1 MNLREAIKEVHDAAE
16 AHPLTALIMSGNMT
30 PVIYHDMLCNL
41 ASVYH
46 AIETRARVFGL
57 LTDLS
62 GIERIDAINQDI
74 AELRQQYN
82 LQPPDSYE
90 SVWRH
95 VAHVASLDR
104 DGVLAHM
111 YVQHMG
117 DMYGGQLLKTKL
129 PGSGK
134 RFEFVDR
141 GTEDEV
147 ALRNNRA
154 AFERI
159 KLKPRVLNDVS
170 KRDQSI
176 TLFGQKQNMPIAI
189 APTGTPGIMWYEGE
203 LELARAAKKAGI
215 PFTLATT
222 TLTAMERIVDEVGGR
237 LWFQLYMYADRS
249 LSRWIAERAKN
260 AGYEALIMTVDSPT
274 FSNREYNLRNG
285 FTIPIT
291 YSAKNIIDVLGHPR
305 WMLGVWL
312 RYLLEGGLPLFENYP
327 PEVKARVKA
336 APMGRAMKLDDAL
349 NWDEIRAMR
358 KLWPGTLMIK
368 GVLHP
373 DDAKLAAD
381 CGVDGLI
388 VSNHGGR
395 VIEIGRAHV

>member
-1 MNLREAIKEVHDAAE
+1 MADRTLGAYNIADLR
-16 AHPLTALIMSGNMT
+16 ALAQKRL
-30 PVIYHDMLCNL
+30 P
-41 ASVYH
+41 
-46 AIETRARVFGL
+46 RGL
-57 LTDLS
+57 
-62 GIERIDAINQDI
+62 
-74 AELRQQYN
+74 
-82 LQPPDSYE
+82 
-90 SVWRH
+90 
-95 VAHVASLDR
+95 
-104 DGVLAHM
+104 
-111 YVQHMG
+111 
-117 DMYGGQLLKTKL
+117 
-129 PGSGK
+129 
-134 RFEFVDR
+134 FEFMDR
-141 GTEDEV
+141 GCEDEV
-147 ALRNNRA
+147 SLRNNRA

-159 KLKPRVLNDVS
+159 KLRPRVLNDVS

-176 TLFGQKQNMPIAI
+176 TLFGHKQNMPVAI

-249 LSRWIAERAKN
+249 LSRWIAERAKT

-291 YSAKNIIDVLGHPR
+291 YSAKNILDVMGHPR

-336 APMGRAMKLDDAL
+336 APMGRAMKLNDAL
-349 NWDEIRAMR
+349 NWDDVREMR
-358 KLWPGTLMIK
+358 KLWPRTLMIK
-368 GVLHP
+368 GVLSP
-373 DDAKLAAD
+373 ADAAIAAD
-381 CGVDGLI
+381 CGVDGI
-388 VSNHGGR
+388 VVSNHGGR
-395 VIEIGRAHV
+395 VVDGAIAPIEALPAMLDAVGKRMTVIVDSGFRRGSDVVKAMALGAHAVLVGRATLYGVAAAGEAGGTRALDILREEIDRVMALVGRCSIDELNRELLVLPDALRNPPLP

>member
-1 MNLREAIKEVHDAAE
+1 MADKTLGAYNIADLRE
-16 AHPLTALIMSGNMT
+16 
-30 PVIYHDMLCNL
+30 L
-41 ASVYH
+41 AKQ
-46 AIETRARVFGL
+46 RLPRGL
-57 LTDLS
+57 
-62 GIERIDAINQDI
+62 
-74 AELRQQYN
+74 
-82 LQPPDSYE
+82 
-90 SVWRH
+90 
-95 VAHVASLDR
+95 
-104 DGVLAHM
+104 
-111 YVQHMG
+111 
-117 DMYGGQLLKTKL
+117 
-129 PGSGK
+129 
-134 RFEFVDR
+134 FEFMDR
-141 GTEDEV
+141 GCEDEV
-147 ALRNNRA
+147 SLRNNRA
-154 AFERI
+154 VFERI

-285 FTIPIT
+285 FTIPVT
-291 YSAKNIIDVLGHPR
+291 YSAKNIVDVLSHPR

-336 APMGRAMKLDDAL
+336 APMGRAMKLNDAL
-349 NWDEIRAMR
+349 NWDDVREMR
-358 KLWPGTLMIK
+358 KLWPRTLMIK
-368 GVLHP
+368 GVLSP
-373 DDAKLAAD
+373 ADAAIAAD
-381 CGVDGLI
+381 CGVDGLV

-395 VIEIGRAHV
+395 VVDGAVAPIEMLPAMLDAVGKRMTVIVDSGFRRGSDVVKAMALGAHAVLVGRATLYGVAAAGEAGGTRALDILREEIDRVMALIGRRGIDELNRELLALPDFPRSLQMP

>member
-1 MNLREAIKEVHDAAE
+1 MADKTLGAYNIADLRE
-16 AHPLTALIMSGNMT
+16 
-30 PVIYHDMLCNL
+30 L
-41 ASVYH
+41 AKQ
-46 AIETRARVFGL
+46 RLPRGL
-57 LTDLS
+57 
-62 GIERIDAINQDI
+62 
-74 AELRQQYN
+74 
-82 LQPPDSYE
+82 
-90 SVWRH
+90 
-95 VAHVASLDR
+95 
-104 DGVLAHM
+104 
-111 YVQHMG
+111 
-117 DMYGGQLLKTKL
+117 
-129 PGSGK
+129 
-134 RFEFVDR
+134 FEFMDR
-141 GTEDEV
+141 GCEDEV
-147 ALRNNRA
+147 SLHNNRA
-154 AFERI
+154 VFERI

-176 TLFGQKQNMPIAI
+176 TLFGQKQNMPVAI

-336 APMGRAMKLDDAL
+336 APMGRAMKLNDAL
-349 NWDEIRAMR
+349 NWDDVREMR
-358 KLWPGTLMIK
+358 KLWPRTLMIK
-368 GVLHP
+368 GVLSP
-373 DDAKLAAD
+373 ADAAIAAD
-381 CGVDGLI
+381 CGVDGVV

-395 VIEIGRAHV
+395 VVDGAVAPIEMLPAMLDAVGKRMTVIVDSGFRRGSDVVKAMALGAHAVLVGRATLYGVAAAGEAGGTRAIDILREEIDRVMALIGRRGIDELNRELLALPDFPRSLQMP

>member
-1 MNLREAIKEVHDAAE
+1 MSDNTLGAWNIADLR
-16 AHPLTALIMSGNMT
+16 ALAQKRL
-30 PVIYHDMLCNL
+30 P
-41 ASVYH
+41 
-46 AIETRARVFGL
+46 RGL
-57 LTDLS
+57 
-62 GIERIDAINQDI
+62 
-74 AELRQQYN
+74 
-82 LQPPDSYE
+82 
-90 SVWRH
+90 
-95 VAHVASLDR
+95 
-104 DGVLAHM
+104 
-111 YVQHMG
+111 
-117 DMYGGQLLKTKL
+117 
-129 PGSGK
+129 
-134 RFEFVDR
+134 FEFMDR
-141 GTEDEV
+141 GSEDEV
-147 ALRNNRA
+147 SLRNNRA

-176 TLFGQKQNMPIAI
+176 TLFGHKQNMPVAI

-249 LSRWIAERAKN
+249 LSRWIAERAKT

-291 YSAKNIIDVLGHPR
+291 YSAKNMLDVMGHPR

-312 RYLLEGGLPLFENYP
+312 RYLMEGGLPLFENYP

-336 APMGRAMKLDDAL
+336 APMGRAMKLNDAL
-349 NWDEIRAMR
+349 NWDDVREMR
-358 KLWPGTLMIK
+358 KLWPRTLMIK
-368 GVLHP
+368 GVLSP
-373 DDAKLAAD
+373 ADAAIAAD
-381 CGVDGLI
+381 CGVDGI
-388 VSNHGGR
+388 VVSNHGGR
-395 VIEIGRAHV
+395 VVDGAIAPIEALPAMLDAVGKRMTVIVDSGFRRGSDVVKAMALGAHAVLVGRATLYGVAAAGEAGGTRALDILREEIDRVMALVGRRSIDELNRELLVLPDALRDARQP

>member
-1 MNLREAIKEVHDAAE
+1 MTSNNQTLDAYNIADLRE
-16 AHPLTALIMSGNMT
+16 
-30 PVIYHDMLCNL
+30 L
-41 ASVYH
+41 A
-46 AIETRARVFGL
+46 RKRLPRGL
-57 LTDLS
+57 
-62 GIERIDAINQDI
+62 
-74 AELRQQYN
+74 
-82 LQPPDSYE
+82 
-90 SVWRH
+90 
-95 VAHVASLDR
+95 
-104 DGVLAHM
+104 
-111 YVQHMG
+111 
-117 DMYGGQLLKTKL
+117 
-129 PGSGK
+129 
-134 RFEFVDR
+134 FEFMDR
-141 GTEDEV
+141 GCEDEV
-147 ALRNNRA
+147 SLRNNRA

-176 TLFGQKQNMPIAI
+176 TLFGHKQNMPIAI

-249 LSRWIAERAKN
+249 LSRWIAERTKA

-291 YSAKNIIDVLGHPR
+291 YSAKNILDVLGHPR

-336 APMGRAMKLDDAL
+336 APMGRAMKLNDAL
-349 NWDEIRAMR
+349 NWDDVREMR

-368 GVLHP
+368 GVLSP
-373 DDAKLAAD
+373 ADAAIAAD
-381 CGVDGLI
+381 CGVDGVV

-395 VIEIGRAHV
+395 VVDGAIAPIDALPAMLDAVGKRMTVIVDSGFRRGSDVVKAMALGAHAVLVGRATLYGVAAAGEAGGTRALNILREEIDRVMALIGRRGIDELNRELLALPDHLRTK

>member
-1 MNLREAIKEVHDAAE
+1 MADRTLGAYNIADLR
-16 AHPLTALIMSGNMT
+16 ALAQKRL
-30 PVIYHDMLCNL
+30 P
-41 ASVYH
+41 
-46 AIETRARVFGL
+46 RGL
-57 LTDLS
+57 
-62 GIERIDAINQDI
+62 
-74 AELRQQYN
+74 
-82 LQPPDSYE
+82 
-90 SVWRH
+90 
-95 VAHVASLDR
+95 
-104 DGVLAHM
+104 
-111 YVQHMG
+111 
-117 DMYGGQLLKTKL
+117 
-129 PGSGK
+129 
-134 RFEFVDR
+134 FEFMDR
-141 GTEDEV
+141 GCEDEV
-147 ALRNNRA
+147 SLRNNRA

-159 KLKPRVLNDVS
+159 KLRPRVLNDVS

-176 TLFGQKQNMPIAI
+176 TLFGHKQNMPVAI

-249 LSRWIAERAKN
+249 LSRWIAERAKT

-291 YSAKNIIDVLGHPR
+291 YSAKNILDVMGHPR

-336 APMGRAMKLDDAL
+336 APMGRAMKLNDAL
-349 NWDEIRAMR
+349 NWDDVREMR
-358 KLWPGTLMIK
+358 KLWPRTLMIK
-368 GVLHP
+368 GVLSP
-373 DDAKLAAD
+373 ADAAIAAD
-381 CGVDGLI
+381 CGVDGI
-388 VSNHGGR
+388 VVSNHGGR
-395 VIEIGRAHV
+395 VVDGAIAPIEALPAMLDAVGKRMTVIVDSGFRRGSDVVKAMALGAHAVLVGRATLYGVAAAGEAGGTRALDILREEIDRVMALVGRCSIDELNRELLALPDNLRAK

>member
-1 MNLREAIKEVHDAAE
+1 MADRTLGAYNIADLRE
-16 AHPLTALIMSGNMT
+16 
-30 PVIYHDMLCNL
+30 L
-41 ASVYH
+41 A
-46 AIETRARVFGL
+46 RKRLPRGL
-57 LTDLS
+57 
-62 GIERIDAINQDI
+62 
-74 AELRQQYN
+74 
-82 LQPPDSYE
+82 
-90 SVWRH
+90 
-95 VAHVASLDR
+95 
-104 DGVLAHM
+104 
-111 YVQHMG
+111 
-117 DMYGGQLLKTKL
+117 
-129 PGSGK
+129 
-134 RFEFVDR
+134 FEFMDR
-141 GTEDEV
+141 GCEDEV
-147 ALRNNRA
+147 SLRNNRA

-159 KLKPRVLNDVS
+159 KLKPRVLNNVS

-176 TLFGQKQNMPIAI
+176 TLFGHKQNMPVAI

-249 LSRWIAERAKN
+249 LSRWIAERAKT

-291 YSAKNIIDVLGHPR
+291 YSAKNILDVMGHPR

-336 APMGRAMKLDDAL
+336 APMGRAMKLNDAL
-349 NWDEIRAMR
+349 NWDDVREMR
-358 KLWPGTLMIK
+358 KLWPRTLMIK
-368 GVLHP
+368 GVLSP
-373 DDAKLAAD
+373 ADAAIAAD
-381 CGVDGLI
+381 CGVDGI
-388 VSNHGGR
+388 VVSNHGGR
-395 VIEIGRAHV
+395 VVDGAIAPIEALPAMLDAVGKRMTVIVDSGFRRGSDVVKAMALGAHAVLVGRATLYGVAAAGEAGGTRALDILREEIDRVMALVGCRGIDELNRELLAMSTSPEARDAV

>member
-1 MNLREAIKEVHDAAE
+1 MTSNKQTLGAYNIADLRE
-16 AHPLTALIMSGNMT
+16 
-30 PVIYHDMLCNL
+30 L
-41 ASVYH
+41 A
-46 AIETRARVFGL
+46 RKRLPRGL
-57 LTDLS
+57 
-62 GIERIDAINQDI
+62 
-74 AELRQQYN
+74 
-82 LQPPDSYE
+82 
-90 SVWRH
+90 
-95 VAHVASLDR
+95 
-104 DGVLAHM
+104 
-111 YVQHMG
+111 
-117 DMYGGQLLKTKL
+117 
-129 PGSGK
+129 
-134 RFEFVDR
+134 FEFMDR
-141 GTEDEV
+141 GCEDEV
-147 ALRNNRA
+147 SLRNNRA

-176 TLFGQKQNMPIAI
+176 TLFGHKQNMPIAI

-249 LSRWIAERAKN
+249 LSRWIAERAKA

-291 YSAKNIIDVLGHPR
+291 YSAKNIFDVLGHPR

-336 APMGRAMKLDDAL
+336 AL
-349 NWDEIRAMR
+349 NWDDVREMR

-368 GVLHP
+368 GVLSP
-373 DDAKLAAD
+373 ADAAIAAD
-381 CGVDGLI
+381 CGIDGVV

-395 VIEIGRAHV
+395 VVDGAIAPIDALPAMLDAVGKRMTVIVDSGFRRGSDVVKAMALGAHAVLVGRATLYGVAAAGEAGGTRALDILREEIDRVMALVGRRGIEELNRELLALPDNWRMA

>member
-1 MNLREAIKEVHDAAE
+1 MAMNNPTLGAWNIADLRD
-16 AHPLTALIMSGNMT
+16 
-30 PVIYHDMLCNL
+30 L
-41 ASVYH
+41 A
-46 AIETRARVFGL
+46 RRRLPKGL
-57 LTDLS
+57 
-62 GIERIDAINQDI
+62 
-74 AELRQQYN
+74 
-82 LQPPDSYE
+82 
-90 SVWRH
+90 
-95 VAHVASLDR
+95 
-104 DGVLAHM
+104 
-111 YVQHMG
+111 
-117 DMYGGQLLKTKL
+117 
-129 PGSGK
+129 
-134 RFEFVDR
+134 FEFMDR
-141 GTEDEV
+141 GCEDEV
-147 ALRNNRA
+147 SLRNNRA

-170 KRDQSI
+170 KRNQEI
-176 TLFGQKQNMPIAI
+176 TLFGHKQNMPIAI

-260 AGYEALIMTVDSPT
+260 AGYEALIITVDSPT

-285 FTIPIT
+285 FTIPVT
-291 YSAKNIIDVLGHPR
+291 YSLKNTLDVVSHPR

-336 APMGRAMKLDDAL
+336 APMGRAMKLNDAL
-349 NWDEIRAMR
+349 NWDDVREMR
-358 KLWPGTLMIK
+358 KLWPRTLMIK
-368 GVLHP
+368 GVLSP
-373 DDAKLAAD
+373 ADAAIAAD
-381 CGVDGLI
+381 CGVDGVI

-395 VIEIGRAHV
+395 VVDGAMAPIDALPAMLDAVGKRMTVIVDSGFRRGSDVVKAMALGAHAVLVGRATLYGVAAAGEAGGTRALNILREEIDRVMALVGSRSIDELTRELLAMPAPLRIAHAA

>member
-1 MNLREAIKEVHDAAE
+1 MADRTLGAYNIADLRE
-16 AHPLTALIMSGNMT
+16 
-30 PVIYHDMLCNL
+30 L
-41 ASVYH
+41 A
-46 AIETRARVFGL
+46 RKRLPRGL
-57 LTDLS
+57 
-62 GIERIDAINQDI
+62 
-74 AELRQQYN
+74 
-82 LQPPDSYE
+82 
-90 SVWRH
+90 
-95 VAHVASLDR
+95 
-104 DGVLAHM
+104 
-111 YVQHMG
+111 
-117 DMYGGQLLKTKL
+117 
-129 PGSGK
+129 
-134 RFEFVDR
+134 FEFMDR
-141 GTEDEV
+141 GCEDEV
-147 ALRNNRA
+147 SLRNNRA

-176 TLFGQKQNMPIAI
+176 TLFGHKQNMPVAI

-249 LSRWIAERAKN
+249 LSRWIAERAKT

-291 YSAKNIIDVLGHPR
+291 YSAKNILDVMGHPR

-336 APMGRAMKLDDAL
+336 APMGRAMKLNDAL
-349 NWDEIRAMR
+349 NWDDVREMR
-358 KLWPGTLMIK
+358 KLWPRTLMIK
-368 GVLHP
+368 GVLSP
-373 DDAKLAAD
+373 ADAAIAAD
-381 CGVDGLI
+381 CGVDGI
-388 VSNHGGR
+388 VVSNHGGR
-395 VIEIGRAHV
+395 VVDGAVAPIEALPAMLDAVGKRMTVIVDSGFRRGSDVVKAMALGAHAVLVGRATLYGVAAAGEAGGTRALDILREEIDRVMALVGRRSIDELNRELLVLPNALRNALQP

>member
-1 MNLREAIKEVHDAAE
+1 MADRTLGAYNIADLR
-16 AHPLTALIMSGNMT
+16 ALAQKRL
-30 PVIYHDMLCNL
+30 P
-41 ASVYH
+41 
-46 AIETRARVFGL
+46 RGL
-57 LTDLS
+57 
-62 GIERIDAINQDI
+62 
-74 AELRQQYN
+74 
-82 LQPPDSYE
+82 
-90 SVWRH
+90 
-95 VAHVASLDR
+95 
-104 DGVLAHM
+104 
-111 YVQHMG
+111 
-117 DMYGGQLLKTKL
+117 
-129 PGSGK
+129 
-134 RFEFVDR
+134 FEFMDR
-141 GTEDEV
+141 GCEDEV
-147 ALRNNRA
+147 SLRNNRA

-159 KLKPRVLNDVS
+159 KLRPRVLNDVS

-176 TLFGQKQNMPIAI
+176 TLFGHKQNMPVAI

-249 LSRWIAERAKN
+249 LSRWIAERAKT

-291 YSAKNIIDVLGHPR
+291 YSAKNILDVMGHPR

-336 APMGRAMKLDDAL
+336 APMGRAMKLNDAL
-349 NWDEIRAMR
+349 NWDDVREMR
-358 KLWPGTLMIK
+358 KLWPRTLMIK
-368 GVLHP
+368 GVLSP
-373 DDAKLAAD
+373 ADAAIAAD
-381 CGVDGLI
+381 CGVDGVV

-395 VIEIGRAHV
+395 VVDGAIAPIEALPAMLDAVGKRMTVIVDSGFRRGSDVVKAMALGAHAVLVGRATLYGVAAAGEAGGTRALDILREEIDRVMALVGRCSIDELNRELLALPDNLRAK

>member
-1 MNLREAIKEVHDAAE
+1 MAGTTLGAYNIADLRE
-16 AHPLTALIMSGNMT
+16 
-30 PVIYHDMLCNL
+30 L
-41 ASVYH
+41 AKK
-46 AIETRARVFGL
+46 RLPRGL
-57 LTDLS
+57 
-62 GIERIDAINQDI
+62 
-74 AELRQQYN
+74 
-82 LQPPDSYE
+82 
-90 SVWRH
+90 
-95 VAHVASLDR
+95 
-104 DGVLAHM
+104 
-111 YVQHMG
+111 
-117 DMYGGQLLKTKL
+117 
-129 PGSGK
+129 
-134 RFEFVDR
+134 FEFMDR
-141 GTEDEV
+141 GCEDEV
-147 ALRNNRA
+147 SLRNNRA

-336 APMGRAMKLDDAL
+336 APMGRAMKLNDAL
-349 NWDEIRAMR
+349 NWDDVREMR

-368 GVLHP
+368 GVLSP
-373 DDAKLAAD
+373 ADAAIAAD
-381 CGVDGLI
+381 CGIDGI
-388 VSNHGGR
+388 VVSNHGGR
-395 VIEIGRAHV
+395 VVDGAIAPVDALPAMLDAVGKRMTVIVDSGFRRGSDVVKAMALGAHAVLVGRATLYGVAAAGEAGGTRALDILREEIDRVMALVGRRGIDELNRELLALPDNWRMA

>member
-1 MNLREAIKEVHDAAE
+1 MAGTTLGAYNIADLRE
-16 AHPLTALIMSGNMT
+16 
-30 PVIYHDMLCNL
+30 L
-41 ASVYH
+41 AKK
-46 AIETRARVFGL
+46 RLPRGL
-57 LTDLS
+57 
-62 GIERIDAINQDI
+62 
-74 AELRQQYN
+74 
-82 LQPPDSYE
+82 
-90 SVWRH
+90 
-95 VAHVASLDR
+95 
-104 DGVLAHM
+104 
-111 YVQHMG
+111 
-117 DMYGGQLLKTKL
+117 
-129 PGSGK
+129 
-134 RFEFVDR
+134 FEFMDR
-141 GTEDEV
+141 GCEDEV
-147 ALRNNRA
+147 SLRNNRA

-285 FTIPIT
+285 FTIPVT
-291 YSAKNIIDVLGHPR
+291 YSAKNIVDVLSHPR

-336 APMGRAMKLDDAL
+336 APMGRAMKLNDAL
-349 NWDEIRAMR
+349 NWDDVREMR
-358 KLWPGTLMIK
+358 KLWPRTLMIK
-368 GVLHP
+368 GVLSP
-373 DDAKLAAD
+373 ADAAIAAD
-381 CGVDGLI
+381 CGVDGVV

-395 VIEIGRAHV
+395 VVDGAVAPIEMLPAMLDAVGKRMTVIVDSGFRRGSDVVKAMALGAHAVLVGRATLYGVAAAGEPGARHALQILQNEIDRTMGMLGRRSFDEIDEKILHRA